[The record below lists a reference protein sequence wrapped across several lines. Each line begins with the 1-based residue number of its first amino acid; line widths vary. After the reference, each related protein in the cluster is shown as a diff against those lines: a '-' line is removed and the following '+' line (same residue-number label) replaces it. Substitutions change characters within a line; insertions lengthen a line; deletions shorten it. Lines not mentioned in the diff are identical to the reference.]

1 MLKYWYKVIIK
12 ILVII
17 TLIFTTNCS
26 VNNSNILDRTQETE
40 DPWENF
46 NRGTFAFNQKFD
58 KYLLAPLAKGYRIV
72 LPSEIRTGVRNFLS
86 NLSEPWSS
94 INSALQG
101 NFQNTGNTLARFV
114 INSTLGILGIF
125 DVATEIGF
133 EKQKEDFGQT
143 LAVHGV
149 GPGPYLVLPF
159 LGPSTVRDALGKVT
173 SIYADPV
180 TLALERNNKDEWIW
194 IGMAIKGVDFREQ
207 NLEKIDNL
215 NATSVDFYATLRSLY
230 LERRSSMIRNQ
241 KIDDTDPFQ
250 DFDVE

>member
-1 MLKYWYKVIIK
+1 MLKYKLKVFLK
-12 ILVII
+12 ILVLT

-26 VNNSNILDRTQETE
+26 VNNINIVDKTPEAE
-40 DPWENF
+40 DPWENL

-58 KYLLAPLAKGYRIV
+58 KYLLAPLAKGYRLIF
-72 LPSEIRTGVRNFLS
+72 PTEIRTGVRNFLS

-101 NFQNTGNTLARFV
+101 DFKNTGSTLARFV
-114 INSTLGILGIF
+114 INTTLGILGIF
-125 DVATEIGF
+125 DVAKEIGF

-143 LAVHGV
+143 LAIHGV

-173 SIYADPV
+173 SLYADPV

-194 IGMAIKGVDFREQ
+194 IGMALKGIDFREQ

-241 KIDDTDPFQ
+241 NTDETDPFQ